1 MRIQEFAPSP
11 GFSGDSITF
20 DTMVKIISQS
30 LGRGYDVVHDDL
42 KDLLSQGAHSVTFVP
57 KNKDLLGGSL
67 LDLSDEYDEFPEH
80 QFQLIKFKKQSRRGR
95 DSWFPASIGVKVDE
109 NTRVNALDIAQY
121 IAGTKNFQESKV

>member
-1 MRIQEFAPSP
+1 MRLQEFAPSP
-11 GFSGDSITF
+11 GFSSDSITF
-20 DTMVKIISQS
+20 DTMVEIVSQR
-30 LGRGYDVVHDDL
+30 LGREYDVVHDDL
-42 KDLLSQGAHSVTFVP
+42 KDLQPEGARSVTFVP

-67 LDLSDEYDEFPEH
+67 LDLSDEYNESLEH

-121 IAGTKNFQESKV
+121 ITGTKNFQESLR